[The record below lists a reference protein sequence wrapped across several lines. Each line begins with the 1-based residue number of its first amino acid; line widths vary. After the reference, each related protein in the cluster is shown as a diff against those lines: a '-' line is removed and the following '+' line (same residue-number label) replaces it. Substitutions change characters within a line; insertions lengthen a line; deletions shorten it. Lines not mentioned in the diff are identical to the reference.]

1 VSASFFISL
10 LCDFMKNRY
19 GVDVAYFRKELTKLA
34 RDLDNY
40 TPMELA
46 RYFET
51 LSDVATEE
59 SPIVL
64 QRIKPVQEKRPA
76 KRIELLE
83 YVGKALREYIDA
95 IPQETV
101 ADFPA
106 MPGIDRDF
114 VDSILDT

>member
-1 VSASFFISL
+1 MSTILKGVLEMSPDLWDDGPI
-10 LCDFMKNRY
+10 DKMQRY
-19 GVDVAYFRKELTKLA
+19 SRYKEA
-34 RDLDNY
+34 
-40 TPMELA
+40 
-46 RYFET
+46 
-51 LSDVATEE
+51 
-59 SPIVL
+59 
-64 QRIKPVQEKRPA
+64 A

-106 MPGIDRDF
+106 MPGIDRHF

>member
-1 VSASFFISL
+1 MPPALWDERPI
-10 LCDFMKNRY
+10 DKMQRY
-19 GVDVAYFRKELTKLA
+19 SRYKEA
-34 RDLDNY
+34 
-40 TPMELA
+40 
-46 RYFET
+46 
-51 LSDVATEE
+51 
-59 SPIVL
+59 
-64 QRIKPVQEKRPA
+64 A

-101 ADFPA
+101 AGLPA

>member
-1 VSASFFISL
+1 
-10 LCDFMKNRY
+10 MKNRY

-59 SPIVL
+59 SPI
-64 QRIKPVQEKRPA
+64 K
-76 KRIELLE
+76 
-83 YVGKALREYIDA
+83 
-95 IPQETV
+95 
-101 ADFPA
+101 
-106 MPGIDRDF
+106 
-114 VDSILDT
+114 

>member
-1 VSASFFISL
+1 MSTILKGVLEMSPDLWDDGPI
-10 LCDFMKNRY
+10 DKMQRY
-19 GVDVAYFRKELTKLA
+19 SRYKEA
-34 RDLDNY
+34 
-40 TPMELA
+40 
-46 RYFET
+46 
-51 LSDVATEE
+51 
-59 SPIVL
+59 
-64 QRIKPVQEKRPA
+64 A